1 MKHMNKVFAILLS
14 SIALTACS
22 QTSKETESPAGYDFN
37 VPRKYE
43 MKPELKEISGNTFA
57 PDDPKT
63 IYAIQDEDG
72 KLFYWNVDKP
82 GAVSSIDFGKHG
94 DYEDIAIAANY
105 VIVLKSNGTLIT
117 FPLAEVKSGTLNSVK
132 EWKDLIPKGE
142 YESLYFDQNSE
153 KLVILCK
160 NCEADKGKNAGIS
173 GYELQ
178 LKEDGSP
185 VFVSNFTIN
194 TDNIKSAKGKSK
206 GKIRPSALAF
216 NNSTKEWFILA
227 SVNHLLIVADGRW
240 NIKQTV
246 TLNQSS
252 FPQPEGISFDID
264 NNLYISNEAGN
275 TNNGTILKFSYK
287 NPRE

>member
-1 MKHMNKVFAILLS
+1 MNKLFAILLS
-14 SIALTACS
+14 SLTVTACS
-22 QTSKETESPAGYDFN
+22 QTSKQNESPAGYDFN
-37 VPRKYE
+37 VPQQYE
-43 MKPELKEISGNTFA
+43 MQPELKEISGNTFS
-57 PDDPKT
+57 PDDSKT

-72 KLFYWNVDKP
+72 KLFYWNVDHPDQVTK
-82 GAVSSIDFGKHG
+82 IDFGKHG
-94 DYEDIAIAANY
+94 DYEDLAITKDY
-105 VIVLKSNGTLIT
+105 VIVLRSDGTLLT
-117 FPLAEVKSGTLNSVK
+117 FPFTEVKSGTLNSVK

-142 YESLYFDQNSE
+142 YESLYFDRNSE
-153 KLVILCK
+153 KLIILCK
-160 NCEADKGKNAGIS
+160 NCEADRGKNAGVS

-194 TDNIKSAKGKSK
+194 TDNIKSAKAKSK

-227 SVNHLLIVADGRW
+227 SVNHLLIVADERW

-246 TLNQSS
+246 TLNQSL

-275 TNNGTILKFSYK
+275 TNNGTVLKFSYK
-287 NPRE
+287 KPRE